1 MTPYTNAERRV
12 VLMHSGSSSDSYLE
26 IPSVKNALDA
36 CLEKLVALGWTPPP
50 REEPLTAGMVLFRAM
65 QHQTDEAEVKT
76 LENECW
82 ERAAQAVIDWAWSGL
97 LRGQPPQRSH
107 L

>member
-1 MTPYTNAERRV
+1 MIPYTNAERRA
-12 VLMHSGSSSDSYLE
+12 VLTYPGSSSDSYLE

-65 QHQTDEAEVKT
+65 QHQTDEAEVKKYFTKLPET
-76 LENECW
+76 LENEGW
-82 ERAAQAVIDWAWSGL
+82 ERAAQAVIDWAKENG
-97 LRGQPPQRSH
+97 R
-107 L
+107 